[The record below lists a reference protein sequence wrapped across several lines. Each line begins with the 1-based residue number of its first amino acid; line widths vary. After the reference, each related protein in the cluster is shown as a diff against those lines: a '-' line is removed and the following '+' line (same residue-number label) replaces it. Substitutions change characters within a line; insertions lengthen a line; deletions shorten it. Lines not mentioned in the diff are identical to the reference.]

1 MCFIEPGPTILISQ
15 LKWSYLENIDVEFA
29 ESTHVNPNGCC
40 LHLYW
45 INFTRLGAIHK
56 EKGTPLCLQSA
67 TVICHAS
74 SEHAYNCT
82 HCKVL
87 HDTTTSIFE
96 AIYHRIIIYHTDHRW
111 CSLAAPQKTSYKQ
124 STSVSEYLP
133 KFSNNVSTTNK
144 TSYIPSGTNKK
155 LSCPASACRRS
166 ETSQANPQIIW
177 TCPKSTERPA

>member
-1 MCFIEPGPTILISQ
+1 MGVVFTCIG
-15 LKWSYLENIDVEFA
+15 
-29 ESTHVNPNGCC
+29 STSHVWGQ
-40 LHLYW
+40 
-45 INFTRLGAIHK
+45 AIHK
-56 EKGTPLCLQSA
+56 EKGKPICLQSA

-74 SEHAYNCT
+74 SEHAYKCT

-87 HDTTTSIFE
+87 HDTTSIFE
-96 AIYHRIIIYHTDHRW
+96 AIYHRIIIYHTDNRW

-124 STSVSEYLP
+124 STSVSEYRP

-144 TSYIPSGTNKK
+144 TSYLPSGTNKK

-177 TCPKSTERPA
+177 TCPRSTERPSIKPMETPPENAPSTTSCRHSNADDFTNPHGFVWK